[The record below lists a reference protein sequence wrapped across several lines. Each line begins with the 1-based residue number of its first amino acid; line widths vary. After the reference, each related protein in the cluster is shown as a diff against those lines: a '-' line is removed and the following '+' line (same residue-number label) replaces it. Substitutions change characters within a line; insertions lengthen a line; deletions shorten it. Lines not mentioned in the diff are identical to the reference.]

1 MADLQQASEQLE
13 NGEVQATEEEQ
24 QQLEQYMGVALEV
37 IHGEGPSGDQ
47 IAKMVLE
54 SQDVSM
60 GIGNA
65 TSAVL
70 ISVEKQ
76 AGAMPD
82 DIKIQLALEIIAE
95 LSGLA
100 VEAGALAE
108 DEIDDSFID
117 GVVSNA
123 YSSYLSTK
131 ESMGELDPAELEQS
145 VSEAEQITGTSVRGR
160 GQQQPQQQQSQQQQP
175 QQQQQQPQQQGPMQ
189 GGLMSMAGG

>member
-1 MADLQQASEQLE
+1 MADLQQASEQLGE
-13 NGEVQATEEEQ
+13 GEVQATEEEQ

-160 GQQQPQQQQSQQQQP
+160 GQQPQQQQPQQQQSQQQS
-175 QQQQQQPQQQGPMQ
+175 PMQ